1 MIKSQTTNP
10 SLFIQFAGQGVKY
23 MDELRRLY
31 TTAPG
36 MKSFIQQAITEVK
49 RQAAEYDDSQTG
61 FFSQGLEADK
71 WIEQPETT
79 PDLAYLSS
87 SPLSHPFIF
96 LCQISNYISV
106 LKEGIDP
113 ELLLKHTHSI
123 TGFSTGVVAAIL
135 VSMGLT
141 IDELCRIALKV
152 QAMFFWQGVRCQ
164 QSIHQFGV
172 SANLESNLIET
183 ASGSPSCMAS
193 INNLDLDELKGM
205 IKQFSD
211 YGIVHPAYE
220 LMPGRWIVAGL
231 PQNLIAFRHFLLKKE
246 KGTEWKFIPSTIAA
260 HCPFLNHA
268 FDTSP
273 LDAQRVGLSLKG
285 SDLILPTWAN
295 DMGKDLRES
304 DDVILD
310 VMRAYFTKP
319 AMWSKQIAP
328 LLSENSIK
336 YVLDFGPGAGVAS
349 LTENHIANTDIQ
361 VIRCTVPLG
370 RKRLFTEILP
380 LLEPN

>member
-1 MIKSQTTNP
+1 MSQTKNP

-23 MDELRRLY
+23 MEELRRLY

-36 MKSFIQQAITEVK
+36 MKSFIQQAIAVVK
-49 RQAAEYDDSQTG
+49 QQAAEYDDSQTG
-61 FFSQGLEADK
+61 FFSQGLDAEK

-113 ELLLKHTHSI
+113 TLLLKHTHSI
-123 TGFSTGVVAAIL
+123 TGFSTGIVAAVL
-135 VSMGLT
+135 VSMGLSL
-141 IDELCRIALKV
+141 DELCKMALKV

-164 QSIHQFGV
+164 QSTHQFGV
-172 SANLESNLIET
+172 SAKLEPDLIET
-183 ASGSPSCMAS
+183 AAGSPSCMAS
-193 INNLDLDELKGM
+193 VNNLELDDLQAM
-205 IKQFSD
+205 IKEFSD

-231 PQNLIAFRHFLLKKE
+231 PQNLVAFKHFLQRKE
-246 KGTEWKFIPSTIAA
+246 RGTEWKFIPSTIAA
-260 HCPFLNHA
+260 HCPFLNYA
-268 FDTSP
+268 FETSP
-273 LDAQRVGLSLKG
+273 IDAQRVGLSLKG
-285 SDLILPTWAN
+285 SDLTLPVWSN

-304 DDVILD
+304 EDVILD
-310 VMRAYFTKP
+310 IMRAYFTKP

-328 LLSENSIK
+328 LFSEDSIK

-349 LTENHIANTDIQ
+349 LTENHITDSDIQ

-370 RKRLFTEILP
+370 RKRLFAEVLP